1 MEQITEIV
9 NNLMNRMKDLYALK
23 KRELTVTSLSSCLR
37 MSYYYATQG
46 KTMSEKMVAGT
57 EYHAFFQRHFM
68 DLLAQKGYPTG
79 CSGP

>member
-9 NNLMNRMKDLYALK
+9 NDLMNRVKDLYASK
-23 KRELTVTSLSSCLR
+23 RRELTVTSLSSCLR

-46 KTMSEKMVAGT
+46 KTISEKMVAGT

-68 DLLAQKGYPTG
+68 ICLLKRGTRVG
-79 CSGP
+79 LSMR